1 MFCMKPKDAM
11 KLDIFK
17 LPKLEKYPKKSILP
31 EDGVYRYLYQPHEQ
45 QPDLIGPATC
55 FIWTENTYRLDRTV
69 EQPGNCVLHCF
80 KGGPDRAFVHE
91 ELTRTY

>member
-17 LPKLEKYPKKSILP
+17 LPKLEKYPKESILP

-45 QPDLIGPATC
+45 
-55 FIWTENTYRLDRTV
+55 
-69 EQPGNCVLHCF
+69 
-80 KGGPDRAFVHE
+80 
-91 ELTRTY
+91 